1 MAQYPVMA
9 YQMCPS
15 CSNQVSSDDEF
26 CPSCGEWMAPPADD
40 SGAQFT
46 LSGEPDMP
54 RANQPEGQHAH
65 AVHCPLCGSANP
77 TTNRHCEECGARLG
91 TSQLPVAPQPM
102 IHTTAAMRTAIIAGG
117 VLIGVLLIALM
128 VRTIGGGSPEDTV
141 PVASDI
147 TDATVVEVVQTI
159 QAQYTPE
166 CEAEYGNHPCS
177 ALHDGGANDW
187 NAPMGENTQLTITL
201 KFDRPYDIN
210 GIGFTNLSGDRF
222 LANHRVN
229 AINLST
235 NDATTPQVE
244 ALPDQPGALPVIIYN
259 TRGSTTLTIV
269 IRSWF
274 DSQAIGQG
282 EDITVGFN
290 DISIEEIQVFG
301 TPSS

>member
-9 YQMCPS
+9 YRTCPNCNS
-15 CSNQVSSDDEF
+15 QVSSEDEF
-26 CPSCGEWMAPPADD
+26 CPHCGGWTSPLTED

-46 LSGEPDMP
+46 LSDEADMP
-54 RANQPEGQHAH
+54 PANQPGGRQVHM
-65 AVHCPLCGSANP
+65 VHCPLCDSANP

-102 IHTTAAMRTAIIAGG
+102 IHSTAAMRTAIIAGG
-117 VLIGVLLIALM
+117 VLIGILLIALM
-128 VRTIGGGSPEDTV
+128 VRTFGGGSTEDTT
-141 PVASDI
+141 PV
-147 TDATVVEVVQTI
+147 VVETTVPTAVDPVQTV

-166 CEAEYGNHPCS
+166 CEAEYGNHPCA

-187 NAPMGENTQLTITL
+187 NAPMGENTQLTIVL
-201 KFDRPYDIN
+201 KFDRPYDIR
-210 GIGFTNLSGDRF
+210 GIGFTNLQGDRF

-244 ALPDQPGALPVIIYN
+244 ALPDQPGSLPVITYN

-274 DSQAIGQG
+274 DSQAIGSG
-282 EDITVGFN
+282 EDTTVGFN

-301 TPSS
+301 TSSS